1 VKKALAIAAAIAVFG
16 FLVVRLLTAEAA
28 VECEACMV
36 YAGRRACASVAAPDR
51 MQAEA
56 RSVSQVCS
64 ILTSGVTRSLECE
77 RQAPQSLSCRE
88 R

>member
-1 VKKALAIAAAIAVFG
+1 MKKALAIAAAMAMFG

-28 VECEACMV
+28 VECEACMA
-36 YAGRRACASVAAPDR
+36 YGGRRACASVAAPDR

-56 RSVSQVCS
+56 RSVSQACS

-77 RQAPQSLSCRE
+77 RQAPESLSCRE